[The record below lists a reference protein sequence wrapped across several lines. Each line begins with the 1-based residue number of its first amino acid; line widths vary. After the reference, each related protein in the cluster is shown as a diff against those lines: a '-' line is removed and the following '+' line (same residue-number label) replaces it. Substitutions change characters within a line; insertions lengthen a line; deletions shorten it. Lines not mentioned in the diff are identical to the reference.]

1 MVISIRL
8 RTCAE
13 IPEITSH
20 YEDFYMLK
28 QIKNLAKKATV
39 AGTLALVSA
48 SSFAAG
54 LGDIG
59 TNIDF
64 SDGKA
69 AVTAVTVAVAG
80 FLVVGLV
87 ARYILGFFK
96 RV

>member
-1 MVISIRL
+1 
-8 RTCAE
+8 
-13 IPEITSH
+13 
-20 YEDFYMLK
+20 MLK

-39 AGTLALVSA
+39 AGSLALVSA

-54 LGDIG
+54 FSDVA
-59 TNIDF
+59 NVDF

-80 FLVVGLV
+80 FLVVAMV